1 MKLYQWFLA
10 VMASFLAVITPKV
23 AMAAID
29 VSEVVKEIGSAKE
42 PMISVGSAV
51 LGLVVVALLFMM
63 VRRVMR

>member
-10 VMASFLAVITPKV
+10 VMASLMAVLTPTV

-29 VSEVVKEIGSAKE
+29 VSEIVTEIGGAKD